1 MEMLHMIQV
10 IFSFHAI
17 AAFYR
22 RFHNN
27 DKIDIPEEKQ
37 QSAWC
42 GLSRPLSLQ
51 QRLVQ

>member
-1 MEMLHMIQV
+1 MEMLHIMQV

-27 DKIDIPEEKQ
+27 DKIDSPEKER
-37 QSAWC
+37 QSAWR